1 MEVVCRRLV
10 PRRWQPWVRVPSLTT
25 RQCDSPRLQEKSLR
39 GSTHHCRAW
48 CDLPCLEVSRHA
60 SGEHSLVA
68 LLAFCC
74 LGTLPK
80 RKVLATVK
88 MDFRAGD
95 MVRAWARYLMP
106 AIVWVG
112 RLDTK
117 EYVDNLRVI
126 GSQTL
131 DLCGV
136 PTLFLNLQHR
146 RLGKRHSLRCRSL
159 SAA

>member
-1 MEVVCRRLV
+1 
-10 PRRWQPWVRVPSLTT
+10 
-25 RQCDSPRLQEKSLR
+25 
-39 GSTHHCRAW
+39 
-48 CDLPCLEVSRHA
+48 
-60 SGEHSLVA
+60 
-68 LLAFCC
+68 
-74 LGTLPK
+74 
-80 RKVLATVK
+80 

-146 RLGKRHSLRCRSL
+146 RLGKSILCAAAHCQLLRRPRAKRHWTFRVERTTAPTQIKFGRDARDTRRRRTTRISSIDEEEQNSMARDND
-159 SAA
+159 SALLEIDENQEQQKAWP